1 MALNN
6 TGILLAYAQTGTSSS
21 CFQYRWELRVANK
34 TAASTAYYI
43 YTYLRWVSGNGGTP
57 SHITKHNVDYCPVT
71 NPHSQESEDCRK
83 YHPNTYAEG
92 AVTLARMR
100 HRWHI
105 TYVIDGKTDT
115 KYFRTEDTWLPDD
128 NAKIGVYNTGHLHM
142 FKNEWYQWGPPKT
155 GVWKNDGS
163 RHTVQV
169 TMHMEEFGYP
179 WDCPS
184 KADTAAAKKVITMP
198 QYAVKLNNTPEIT
211 LRGPW
216 YSHAI
221 GCSVVTA
228 SDNKA
233 VDYKIQV
240 SVNGGKSW
248 IDCTAWTTLP
258 PNKSLA
264 YTPTDYFRYAP
275 GTVLTYRAAA
285 RSSTGSI
292 RVSQTYKSI
301 VVGGGV
307 KIKVD
312 GVWKLGTVYIKV
324 NGVWK
329 RAEYVATKQNG
340 AWKISVD

>member
-1 MALNN
+1 MALNS
-6 TGILLAYAQTGTSSS
+6 TGILLAYAQTNTSSD

-34 TAASTAYYI
+34 TEAKTAYYI
-43 YTYLRWVSGNGGTP
+43 YTYLRWVSGSGGTP
-57 SHITKHNVDYCPVT
+57 GHITNANVEYCPVT
-71 NPHSQESEDCRK
+71 NPYSQASEDCRK
-83 YHPNTYAEG
+83 YNPNTYAPG

-100 HRWHI
+100 HNWHI
-105 TYVIDGKTDT
+105 KYVIDGKTET
-115 KYFRTEDTWLPDD
+115 KYFRTKDTWLPDD
-128 NAKIGVYNTGHLHM
+128 NAMPGVYNTGHLHM

-155 GVWKNDGS
+155 GVWYNNGDT
-163 RHTVQV
+163 HTVQV

-184 KADTAAAKKVITMP
+184 VSNVAAAKKVITMP
-198 QYAVKLNNTPEIT
+198 QYAAKLNNTPEIT
-211 LRGPW
+211 LQGLW
-216 YSHAI
+216 YNYTI
-221 GCSVVTA
+221 GCSTVTA

-233 VDYKIQV
+233 VAYKIQV

-248 IDCTAWTTLP
+248 IDCTDWTTLQ
-258 PNKSLA
+258 PNRALT
-264 YTPTDYFRYAP
+264 YTPTDYYSYPP

-292 RVSQTYKSI
+292 LVSKTYKSI

-312 GVWKLGTVYIKV
+312 SVWKTGTVYIKI

-329 RAEYVATKQNG
+329 RAKYIATKHNG
-340 AWKISVD
+340 AWKISVH